1 MLRWIEKT
9 SVVELNF
16 VENAPPAAF
25 AFNPKNVN
33 LHKKDSSPSNVGKLT
48 ELEIKDRIYRLSQM
62 LSNTVMISKLP
73 DKGEKLK
80 NRIVEL
86 NRELT
91 KLKMEQTNVVD
102 LDDITDE
109 FEKVLNV

>member
-1 MLRWIEKT
+1 
-9 SVVELNF
+9 
-16 VENAPPAAF
+16 
-25 AFNPKNVN
+25 
-33 LHKKDSSPSNVGKLT
+33 
-48 ELEIKDRIYRLSQM
+48 
-62 LSNTVMISKLP
+62 MISKLP

-109 FEKVLNV
+109 FERVVNV

>member
-1 MLRWIEKT
+1 M
-9 SVVELNF
+9 
-16 VENAPPAAF
+16 
-25 AFNPKNVN
+25 
-33 LHKKDSSPSNVGKLT
+33 
-48 ELEIKDRIYRLSQM
+48 Q
-62 LSNTVMISKLP
+62 VMISKLP

-86 NRELT
+86 NQELT

-109 FEKVLNV
+109 FERVVNV

>member
-1 MLRWIEKT
+1 M
-9 SVVELNF
+9 
-16 VENAPPAAF
+16 
-25 AFNPKNVN
+25 
-33 LHKKDSSPSNVGKLT
+33 
-48 ELEIKDRIYRLSQM
+48 Q
-62 LSNTVMISKLP
+62 VMISKLP

-109 FEKVLNV
+109 FERVVNV